1 MMICGSSFLCSFES
15 EDENIKEKQLDHFL
29 DKKSDENDLSAE
41 GEYKDSRFGKYVLF
55 RVQRNFLIKDMIQ
68 IWKMKILKQLKSH

>member
-1 MMICGSSFLCSFES
+1 MKMIFRQR
-15 EDENIKEKQLDHFL
+15 ENIKIP
-29 DKKSDENDLSAE
+29 DLE
-41 GEYKDSRFGKYVLF
+41 KYVLF